1 MGVENLYLVYKHYG
15 IRENDS
21 GPRIIQ
27 KAAKVSYLD
36 FCRRVS
42 FQNSV
47 PVNKRDGYERAVE
60 NLLSERIP
68 PVLESIFRSQN
79 GQEVFDALHHELCQA
94 IIEIYADVG
103 GLSYGIAQ
111 RWLNLTLMNL
121 EVIQTSMG
129 KRFYPYAGT
138 RWYFHAPVDR
148 YLLEVAA
155 SKSDKFKHGLKLK
168 AAPIRHDRTDG
179 YQMGWF
185 SAENTQPFESWEY
198 PEYMEFQLSIRRKL
212 GLWVDSPYYDPLDWA
227 FQAFTEGAQAR
238 NSY

>member
-1 MGVENLYLVYKHYG
+1 MGAENLYLVYKHYG
-15 IRENDS
+15 IGENDS

-42 FQNSV
+42 FQNHV
-47 PVNKRDGYERAVE
+47 PVNKRDGYERTVE

-68 PVLESIFRSQN
+68 PVLKAISNAEN
-79 GQEVFDALHHELCQA
+79 GQEIFDAAHHELCQA

-121 EVIQTSMG
+121 EVIQPGMG

-138 RWYFHAPVDR
+138 RWYFHVPVDR
-148 YLLEVAA
+148 YLLEVAT
-155 SKSDKFKHGLKLK
+155 SKADKFKHGLRLK
-168 AAPIRHDRTDG
+168 SAPIRRDGADG
-179 YQMGWF
+179 YQMDWF
-185 SAENTQPFESWEY
+185 SAENTQPFEHWEY
-198 PEYMEFQLSIRRKL
+198 PEYMEFQLSIRKKL
-212 GLWVDSPYYDPLDWA
+212 LLWADSPYYDPLDWA
-227 FQAFTEGAQAR
+227 FQAFVEGAQAR
-238 NSY
+238 NRY